1 MNTARIDKEVR
12 IKRSRWTE
20 PVWTKSQN
28 ESSQDERNP
37 ERKNQ
42 EILEPEWTVLQK
54 KSELKESWWTES

>member
-12 IKRSRWTE
+12 IKISRLTE
-20 PVWTKSQN
+20 TVWTKSQN

-42 EILEPEWTVLQK
+42 EILEPE
-54 KSELKESWWTES
+54 